1 MYGKRKKM
9 KIESSDTLGG
19 YRLEFCSESKEE
31 ERLLKSVEE
40 SYRKIAVKLLKDLN
54 KKIIKENKK

>member
-1 MYGKRKKM
+1 M